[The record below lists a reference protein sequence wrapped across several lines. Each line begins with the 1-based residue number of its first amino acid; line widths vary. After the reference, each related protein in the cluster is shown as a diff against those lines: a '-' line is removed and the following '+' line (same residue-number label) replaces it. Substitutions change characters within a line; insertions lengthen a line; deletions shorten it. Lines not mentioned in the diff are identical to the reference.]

1 MELLIDTS
9 TKYAS
14 IGLSKNGILQ
24 HSFEW
29 YSMLNH
35 SVETIPNIKK
45 MMNDTDISNNCLT
58 AIYVTKGP
66 GAFSALRVGMSIAKS
81 FHIGLQIPIIDI
93 CTLCLEAKSCI
104 PQDVPICAIIPS
116 NKNNIYFGYYPQNSA
131 IEKICDSHIQTTLD
145 SIITQIATNTL
156 FCGEAM
162 ISMSKDIQKYINKN
176 QILINTTPT
185 RKPTVFAKMGY
196 DKLISGQ
203 LSNPDTLEPTYLI
216 NNQLN
221 NAKQLNKNNN

>member
-9 TKYAS
+9 TKYTS

-29 YSMLNH
+29 CTMFNH
-35 SVETIPNIKK
+35 SVETIPNIQK
-45 MMNDTDISNNCLT
+45 MMQDTGIHHTSLT

-81 FHIGLQIPIIDI
+81 FHIGLQIPIISI

-104 PQDVPICAIIPS
+104 PQDAPICAIIPS
-116 NKNNIYFGYYPQNSA
+116 NKNNIYFAYYPQNSD
-131 IEKICDSHIQTTLD
+131 IETSCDSHLYTTLD
-145 SIITQIATNTL
+145 SITNRIAENTL

-162 ISMSKDIQKYINKN
+162 VSMSNE
-176 QILINTTPT
+176 L
-185 RKPTVFAKMGY
+185 
-196 DKLISGQ
+196 
-203 LSNPDTLEPTYLI
+203 
-216 NNQLN
+216 
-221 NAKQLNKNNN
+221 

>member
-29 YSMLNH
+29 CAMFNH

-45 MMNDTDISNNCLT
+45 MMEDTGISNTSLT

-81 FHIGLQIPIIDI
+81 FHIGLQIPIISI
-93 CTLCLEAKSCI
+93 CTLCLEAKSCT
-104 PQDVPICAIIPS
+104 PQNAPICAIIPS
-116 NKNNIYFGYYPQNSA
+116 SKNNIYFGYYPQNSD
-131 IEKICDSHIQTTLD
+131 IETTCNSHIHTTLE
-145 SIITQIATNTL
+145 SITTRIADNTL

-162 ISMSKDIQKYINKN
+162 VSMSKDIQKYISKN

-185 RKPTVFAKMGY
+185 RKPTIFAKMGY
-196 DKLISGQ
+196 DKLMSGKF
-203 LSNPDTLEPTYLI
+203 SNPDTLEPTYLI
-216 NNQLN
+216 NNQVN
-221 NAKQLNKNNN
+221 NAKKLNKNNN